1 MSHYQLSVISQV
13 WILLAFHP
21 VISYVYYLNSR
32 SIAQSSHGLLSLA
45 GFLYAV
51 VVCEFTQFDPQY
63 YWYWPIYLFFIL
75 SLLSTI
81 YSIKAFKGK
90 KYVHLIH
97 VFTILSNILTSFV
110 ALMAVAHDWIW
121 TPNKAFKTDSQRSAF
136 SIQVEFW
143 CLRRN
148 GLGFVLAL
156 LTT

>member
-13 WILLAFHP
+13 WILLAFYP

-51 VVCEFTQFDPQY
+51 VVCEFTQFDPQH
-63 YWYWPIYLFFIL
+63 YWYWPIYMFFIL

-81 YSIKAFKGK
+81 YSFKAFKGK

-110 ALMAVAHDWIW
+110 ALMAVAHDWI
-121 TPNKAFKTDSQRSAF
+121 
-136 SIQVEFW
+136 
-143 CLRRN
+143 
-148 GLGFVLAL
+148 
-156 LTT
+156 